1 MQINKIIGEVYNPI
15 LNLSE
20 THSWKLYEKL
30 LNKLTNAIFAK
41 LPYAQIN
48 YG

>member
-20 THSWKLYEKL
+20 THSSSMRKL